1 MWIISLWYNIVLWF
15 WTHHGYIVNNLE
27 VTEMNAR
34 KGGLWFL
41 RRDKLSSR
49 FPGLPPSWLL
59 QYLFARC
66 LSAPLSP
73 FLCHLVPEALLPP
86 RRTRSVSSKWPA
98 LALRYSRRRPPAPWY
113 QISSLRFCE
122 PRSGSRTLI
131 IPAADSHTAKL
142 RMYKNSGCMGVER
155 PRTLLWR
162 WRRETEAFLGVGV
175 EAGREHGGQHR
186 DLQYGDMINS
196 SIGVWILGR
205 VKQLGQIK
213 QASC

>member
-1 MWIISLWYNIVLWF
+1 MQGKVVCGFYKETSSPHV
-15 WTHHGYIVNNLE
+15 
-27 VTEMNAR
+27 
-34 KGGLWFL
+34 FL
-41 RRDKLSSR
+41 G
-49 FPGLPPSWLL
+49 FLPLDSCSICLHDACLL
-59 QYLFARC
+59 RC
-66 LSAPLSP
+66 
-73 FLCHLVPEALLPP
+73 PEALLPP

-155 PRTLLWR
+155 PRTLLLR